1 MRPLF
6 LYLHT
11 MRSICSL
18 ILIVCIGLGL
28 HARQWQPDSLAGYE
42 QATIIRASDNLP
54 CTVVRKRSACQSRK
68 AVLYVHGY
76 NDYFFQ
82 REMGDSFVDS
92 CYNFYAV
99 DLHGYGRSIRPKQ
112 VPYQA
117 RKVAEYY
124 EDIDS
129 VLAVMRA
136 DGIKDVA
143 LLGHSTGGLIT
154 SSYMAF
160 QPDSIVSVLLLN
172 SPFLEWNM
180 GKFMRKCA
188 IPAVSRVGR
197 LFPKM
202 AISQGNSTAY
212 GESLLKAYHGEWD
225 YNVEWKTLYPRKVT
239 AGWLNMISQA
249 QKQLRND
256 NPGIAVPILLMHSSQ
271 SFDGDDWTEQH
282 QKADAVLNV
291 NDISKIGRTLG
302 PDVTELTVY
311 GGMHD
316 LILSSP
322 KVREMVYASIFDWL
336 GRYWR

>member
-1 MRPLF
+1 
-6 LYLHT
+6 
-11 MRSICSL
+11 MRSLLSL
-18 ILIVCIGLGL
+18 ILVLCACTVLQ
-28 HARQWQPDSLAGYE
+28 ARQWQADSLAGYS
-42 QATIIRASDNLP
+42 QTTIVRGSDRLP
-54 CTVVRKRSACQSRK
+54 CTVVRKLSDCHSRR

-82 REMGDSFVDS
+82 QDMGNRFVDS

-99 DLHGYGRSIRPKQ
+99 DLHGYGRSIRAKQ

-136 DGIKDVA
+136 DGMTDVA
-143 LLGHSTGGLIT
+143 LMGHSTGGLIT

-160 QPDSIVSVLLLN
+160 KPDSIVSVLVLN
-172 SPFLEWNM
+172 SPFLQWNM
-180 GKFMRKCA
+180 GKFMRNFA
-188 IPAVSRVGR
+188 IPAVSGVGK
-197 LFPKM
+197 LFPRI

-212 GESLLKAYHGEWD
+212 GESLLKAYHGEWE
-225 YNVEWKTLYPRKVT
+225 YNVEWKTLHPRKVT

-249 QKQLRND
+249 QKQLRN
-256 NPGIAVPILLMHSSQ
+256 NAGAINVPILLMHSSQ
-271 SFDGDDWTEQH
+271 SVDGAEWTEQH

-291 NDISKIGRTLG
+291 DDISKIGRTLG
-302 PDVTELTVY
+302 SDVTELTVY

-322 KVREMVYASIFDWL
+322 KVREMVYDSIFDWL
-336 GRYWR
+336 CRYWQQER